1 MELHIVHKTQGG
13 GKMKTSFV
21 RSSFRTIAIVMLV
34 VLALIMGTQAAEW
47 KPTKP
52 IEFVAPFAPGGGS
65 DVLARSIAS
74 IIEGEKLCPVPLL
87 VVNQAGGSGLVGTT
101 SVVQQKGNSH
111 VLVTFIPGQAQAALV
126 AGKGAP
132 TFRELTPICNLALDE
147 QLIVVKTDSPLKT
160 IQDII
165 AEAKKRPGE
174 LTIGGTGAGQDDQI
188 CQRNFERSAG
198 IKMRYVP
205 FKSGGEAVTALL
217 GGHVN
222 MIWANPPEFVPQYEA
237 KMVRPIAVA
246 QETRIQA
253 FKDVP
258 NFRENGHNVTYFF
271 YRGMM
276 AAQDIP
282 AETTAFY
289 ENMFKKMVES
299 SAWKE
304 NYLKKYSLSPSWMGS
319 KEFAKV
325 VAQNEEES
333 KDVLKD
339 LG

>member
-1 MELHIVHKTQGG
+1 
-13 GKMKTSFV
+13 MKKG
-21 RSSFRTIAIVMLV
+21 SSAHWPFRTAIVILLAVLV
-34 VLALIMGTQAAEW
+34 SAVGSQAAEW
-47 KPTKP
+47 KPSKP

-74 IIEGEKLCPVPLL
+74 IIDSQKLCPQPLL
-87 VVNQAGGSGLVGTT
+87 VVNRSGGSGLVGTT
-101 SVVQQKGNSH
+101 SVAQQKGNPL

-126 AGKGAP
+126 AGKGAA

-147 QLIVVKTDSPLKT
+147 QLIVVKADSPLKT
-160 IQDII
+160 IKDII

-188 CQRNFERSAG
+188 CQRVFERSAG
-198 IKMRYVP
+198 IRMRYVP

-237 KMVRPIAVA
+237 KMVRPVAVA
-246 QETRIQA
+246 KATRMTD
-253 FKDVP
+253 FPDVP
-258 NFRENGHNVTYFF
+258 TLKEIGHNVTYFF
-271 YRGMM
+271 YRGIM
-276 AAQDIP
+276 AAQGIP
-282 AETTAFY
+282 AEAAAFY
-289 ENMFKKMVES
+289 EDMFKKLAES

-319 KEFAKV
+319 KEFAKA

-339 LG
+339 LGLLK

>member
-1 MELHIVHKTQGG
+1 M
-13 GKMKTSFV
+13 
-21 RSSFRTIAIVMLV
+21 RTRFAGRKSIFV
-34 VLALIMGTQAAEW
+34 VLFTVLMMLFLSFGSEAADW
-47 KPTKP
+47 KPSKP

-74 IIEGEKLCPVPLL
+74 IIEGEKLCPQPLL
-87 VVNQAGGSGLVGTT
+87 VVNRAGGSGLVGTT
-101 SVVQQKGNSH
+101 SVVQQKGNPH

-160 IQDII
+160 IKDII

-174 LTIGGTGAGQDDQI
+174 LTIGGTGSGQDDQI
-188 CQRNFERSAG
+188 CQRGLERSAG
-198 IKMRYVP
+198 IRLRYVP
-205 FKSGGEAVTALL
+205 FKSGGECITALL

-237 KMVRPIAVA
+237 KMVRPVAVA
-246 QETRIQA
+246 KATRMTD
-253 FKDVP
+253 FPDVP
-258 NFRENGHNVTYFF
+258 TLKEIGHDVTYFF
-271 YRGMM
+271 YRGIM

-282 AETTAFY
+282 AEAAAFY
-289 ENMFKKMVES
+289 ENMFKRMAES
-299 SAWKE
+299 SSWKE

-333 KDVLKD
+333 KEVLKD
-339 LG
+339 LGLLK

>member
-1 MELHIVHKTQGG
+1 
-13 GKMKTSFV
+13 MKTKLIGSKVFFMAVVVLVAVLASFV
-21 RSSFRTIAIVMLV
+21 
-34 VLALIMGTQAAEW
+34 GGYAADW

-87 VVNQAGGSGLVGTT
+87 VANKAGGSGLVGTT
-101 SVVQQKGNSH
+101 AVAQQKGDPH
-111 VLVTFIPGQAQAALV
+111 VLLTFIPGQAQAALV

-132 TFRELTPICNLALDE
+132 TFRGLTLICNLALDE
-147 QLIVVKTDSPLKT
+147 QLIVVKADSPFKT
-160 IQDII
+160 IRDII

-188 CQRNFERSAG
+188 CQRLFERSAG
-198 IKMRYVP
+198 IKFRYVP
-205 FKSGGEAVTALL
+205 FKSGGECITALL

-222 MIWANPPEFVPQYEA
+222 MIWANPPEFVPQWEA
-237 KMVRPIAVA
+237 KMVRPVAVA
-246 QETRIQA
+246 KSTRMA
-253 FKDVP
+253 DFSDVP
-258 NFRENGHNVTYFF
+258 TLKEVGHDVTYFF
-271 YRGMM
+271 YRGIA
-276 AAQDIP
+276 AAQNIP
-282 AETTAFY
+282 AEASAFY
-289 ENMFKKMVES
+289 ENMFKRMAES

-304 NYLKKYSLSPSWMGS
+304 KYLKKYMLSPNWMGS

-333 KDVLKD
+333 KEILKD
-339 LG
+339 LGLLK

>member
-1 MELHIVHKTQGG
+1 
-13 GKMKTSFV
+13 MKTNNL
-21 RSSFRTIAIVMLV
+21 FRVAAVVFITILVFAIG
-34 VLALIMGTQAAEW
+34 AQSADW

-74 IIEGEKLCPVPLL
+74 IIEGEKLCPQPLI
-87 VVNQAGGSGLVGTT
+87 VVNRAGGSGLVGTT
-101 SVVQQKGNSH
+101 SVVQQKSNPH

-160 IQDII
+160 IKDII

-188 CQRNFERSAG
+188 CQRVFERSAG
-198 IKMRYVP
+198 IRMRYVP

-222 MIWANPPEFVPQYEA
+222 MIWANPPEFVPQLEA
-237 KMVRPIAVA
+237 KMVRPVAVA
-246 QETRIQA
+246 KATRMTD
-253 FKDVP
+253 FPDVP
-258 NFRENGHNVTYFF
+258 TLKEIGHDVTYFF
-271 YRGMM
+271 YRGIM

-282 AETTAFY
+282 AETAAFY
-289 ENMFKKMVES
+289 ENMFKRMAES
-299 SAWKE
+299 SSWKD

-333 KDVLKD
+333 KEVLKD
-339 LG
+339 LGLLK

>member
-1 MELHIVHKTQGG
+1 
-13 GKMKTSFV
+13 MKASKE
-21 RSSFRTIAIVMLV
+21 FRVAAVVVLTMLALV
-34 VLALIMGTQAAEW
+34 VGAQAAEW

-74 IIEGEKLCPVPLL
+74 IIEGEKLCPVPLI
-87 VVNQAGGSGLVGTT
+87 VVNRAGGSGLVGTT
-101 SVVQQKGNSH
+101 SVTQQKGNPH

-147 QLIVVKTDSPLKT
+147 QLIVLKTDSPLKT
-160 IQDII
+160 IRDVI

-188 CQRNFERSAG
+188 CQRLFERSAG
-198 IKMRYVP
+198 IRMRYVP

-237 KMVRPIAVA
+237 KMVRPVAVA
-246 QETRIQA
+246 KATRMTD
-253 FKDVP
+253 FPDVP
-258 NFRENGHNVTYFF
+258 TLKEIGHDVTYFF
-271 YRGMM
+271 YRGIM

-282 AETTAFY
+282 AETVAFY
-289 ENMFKKMVES
+289 ENMFKRMVES
-299 SAWKE
+299 SSWKE

-333 KDVLKD
+333 KEILKD
-339 LG
+339 LGLLK